1 MPLSLV
7 RDSVGGMQE
16 VESGQMHQPSYKKAG
31 EVLQ

>member
-7 RDSVGGMQE
+7 KDAVGEMQE
-16 VESGQMHQPSYKKAG
+16 VESGQMHQPGYKKAG